1 MYKGG
6 HVPAMLYVEVRGHL
20 VRVGSL
26 LLSCVRLGS
35 ILSTANNE
43 DEIIYRHNLES
54 SEIKPYIYM
63 ILR

>member
-1 MYKGG
+1 
-6 HVPAMLYVEVRGHL
+6 MLYVEVRGHL
-20 VRVGSL
+20 MRVGAL

-43 DEIIYRHNLES
+43 KDEIIYRYNLES
-54 SEIKPYIYM
+54 SEMKAYIYM